1 MAHYFKQQEQLKRMA
16 EDEDDAYMNAQW
28 ANPKALKSQLHG
40 MAANMHF
47 K

>member
-28 ANPKALKSQLHG
+28 ANPNSLKSQLQG
-40 MAANMHF
+40 MAAKMQN